1 MKQFEIYLPFNMSIK
16 SQLLVW
22 EKTVMT
28 QQLHAE
34 KTNMSPV
41 QISSNMLSTDAY
53 ILCICFAMLA
63 SLEISRIKYG

>member
-34 KTNMSPV
+34 TTNMSPV

-53 ILCICFAMLA
+53 ILCISFAMLA